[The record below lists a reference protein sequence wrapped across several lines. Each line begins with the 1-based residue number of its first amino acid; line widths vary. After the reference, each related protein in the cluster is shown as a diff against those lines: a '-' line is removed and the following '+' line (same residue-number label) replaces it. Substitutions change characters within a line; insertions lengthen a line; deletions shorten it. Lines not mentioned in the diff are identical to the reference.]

1 MIGARTAPVRRRWID
16 RALHV
21 LATTTSSRWYAPLA
35 GAIAFALTLTASVPY
50 TAILIAALWL
60 TPQRWKSLV
69 LFSSLGGA
77 LGAIVLL
84 AGFRHLGWAPL
95 QAAYPELAA
104 APAWQRVVQAV
115 QDYGVA
121 ALGVVAAAPL
131 PQTPALA
138 IAASAKLDPAAV
150 FAALFVGKVVK
161 YSVVSWLVSIGS
173 PLVDRVVR
181 RARLPFTRR

>member
-1 MIGARTAPVRRRWID
+1 MSGAAPARQRWID
-16 RALHV
+16 RALHL
-21 LATTTSSRWYAPLA
+21 LATTTNSRWYGPLA

-50 TAILIAALWL
+50 TAILVTALWL

-77 LGAIVLL
+77 LGAIVMV
-84 AGFRHLGWAPL
+84 AGFQHLGWAPL
-95 QAAYPELAA
+95 HAAFPELSAS
-104 APAWQRVVQAV
+104 PSWQRIVQAV

-121 ALGVVAAAPL
+121 ALGVVAAAPM

-138 IAASAKLDPAAV
+138 IAASARLDPAAA
-150 FAALFVGKVVK
+150 FIALFTGKVVK

-173 PLVDRVVR
+173 PLVDRLVK
-181 RARLPFTRR
+181 RARLAHARR